1 MKRYKK
7 SLVVDKVIDSDESIS
22 NKIIEWSIWIYIL
35 YVIYVYRGKL
45 INVKY
50 GYFIMWWFMNI

>member
-45 INVKY
+45 S
-50 GYFIMWWFMNI
+50 